1 MRLKSKYRQ
10 AFRDGGKVDELPL
23 EPPVAPISAAPEVP
37 ADHPPA
43 EPPQPAPPA
52 SDDATAALRAQIDGL
67 RQSESLR
74 QQQQQ
79 QIHDAMHAAKGRRD
93 AWLESTPGAKQNI
106 EALGHF
112 HHAAIHGGLIDASPE
127 YFRFLE
133 DQLAALRQPTE
144 AHETDPAMQ
153 ETPEFFAPPPAP
165 RPSRVAYSAPVS
177 RGVPSSNGRR
187 QSPGK
192 VTLTPAE
199 VEAAHTAGVSIE
211 EYAKQ
216 LLKYR
221 EALAD
226 GSYRDNRE
234 QR

>member
-1 MRLKSKYRQ
+1 MRTKTKYRQ
-10 AFRDGGKVDELPL
+10 AFRDGGRVDDLKVK
-23 EPPVAPISAAPEVP
+23 AAPEVP
-37 ADHPPA
+37 SIPA
-43 EPPQPAPPA
+43 ELPPDPPQPVPPA

-74 QQQQQ
+74 KQQQQQ
-79 QIHDAMHAAKGRRD
+79 MHDAMHAAKGRRD

-133 DQLAALRQPTE
+133 DQLAAFHQQQEPAVPQP
-144 AHETDPAMQ
+144 
-153 ETPEFFAPPPAP
+153 TPEFFTPPPAP
-165 RPSRVAYSAPVS
+165 RSARVAYSAPVS
-177 RGVPSSNGRR
+177 RDVPTSNGRR
-187 QSPGK
+187 PIPGK
-192 VTLTPAE
+192 ITLSPSEVEHARVSGLTP
-199 VEAAHTAGVSIE
+199 E

-216 LLKYR
+216 LLRYR

-234 QR
+234 YK

>member
-10 AFRDGGKVDELPL
+10 AFRDGGRVDELPV
-23 EPPVAPISAAPEVP
+23 EPPVEPVSAAPEVP
-37 ADHPPA
+37 ADEPQA

-52 SDDATAALRAQIDGL
+52 SDDATTALRAQIDGL

-79 QIHDAMHAAKGRRD
+79 RMHDAMHAAKGRRD

-112 HHAAIHGGLIDASPE
+112 HHAAIHGGLIDATPE

-133 DQLAALRQPTE
+133 DQLAAFQQQQE
-144 AHETDPAMQ
+144 PAMPQ
-153 ETPEFFAPPPAP
+153 PTPEFFTAP

-177 RGVPSSNGRR
+177 RDVPTSNGRR
-187 QSPGK
+187 PTPGK
-192 VTLTPAE
+192 ITLSPSEVEHARVSGLTP
-199 VEAAHTAGVSIE
+199 E

-216 LLKYR
+216 LLRYR

-234 QR
+234 YK